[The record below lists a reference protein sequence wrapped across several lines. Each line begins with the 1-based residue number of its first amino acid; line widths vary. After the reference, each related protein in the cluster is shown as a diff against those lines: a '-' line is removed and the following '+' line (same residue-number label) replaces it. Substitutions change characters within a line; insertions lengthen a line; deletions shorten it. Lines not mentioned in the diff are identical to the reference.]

1 MKTILLGIV
10 LMAATALPGASGA
23 PGLQVV
29 DAKLGKGV
37 KDRMVVD
44 EGSEFAVNDK
54 VYCWV
59 KLTGGPSDPIKVVW
73 TIGDYTDQDV
83 SLAVAGDPWRTWSYK
98 TVFKAG
104 EWTVKV
110 VDGGGKALKEIK
122 FTVK

>member
-1 MKTILLGIV
+1 MKFMLLGIGLLAAAV
-10 LMAATALPGASGA
+10 SAATP
-23 PGLQVV
+23 PGLTVV

-37 KDRMVVD
+37 KERMVVD
-44 EGSEFAVNDK
+44 EAAEFAVNDK

-59 KLTGGPSDPIKVVW
+59 KITGGPSDPIKVVW

-104 EWTVKV
+104 EWTVNV
-110 VDGGGKALKEIK
+110 VDATGKSLKEMK
-122 FTVK
+122 LTVK